1 MATGKFAISDWNAWS
16 KHDMHQMEEKEKNMF
31 TEEATL
37 LCAKKVDMA
46 SFNQYHLKRTGR

>member
-1 MATGKFAISDWNAWS
+1 MATGKFAIPDWNAWS

-46 SFNQYHLKRTGR
+46 SFNQYHLKRTGG